1 MLSLKPFTT
10 NNINDIVNKP
20 LYFFDDNRLNVSN
33 IIHPDDLGFL
43 ETYYGEYY
51 TEIVYYEYDRPTCPK
66 CGSSMNSNG
75 SRRAKPNKWEGIRK
89 KTIYLPRLQ

>member
-20 LYFFDDNRLNVSN
+20 LYFFDDDRLNVSN

-43 ETYYGEYY
+43 ETMVI
-51 TEIVYYEYDRPTCPK
+51 T
-66 CGSSMNSNG
+66 
-75 SRRAKPNKWEGIRK
+75 IRK
-89 KTIYLPRLQ
+89 LFIMNMTGQDVLNVEI